1 MKKNFK
7 VETIENS
14 EMISKEIIKNI
25 KENNKKS

>member
-7 VETIENS
+7 IETIENS
-14 EMISKEIIKNI
+14 EIISKEIIKNI